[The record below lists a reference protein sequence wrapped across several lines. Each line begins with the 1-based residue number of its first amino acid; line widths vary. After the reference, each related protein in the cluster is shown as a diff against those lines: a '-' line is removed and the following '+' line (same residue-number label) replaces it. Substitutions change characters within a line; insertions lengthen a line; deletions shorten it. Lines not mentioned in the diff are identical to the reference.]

1 MAGMLIN
8 AVENRMVMGEYFP
21 ELTAFDRAAEMA
33 NGQNYVDFIAA
44 RGDEDTVL
52 SHWLGVILPKASAN
66 DLWDSLEDYKRED
79 ICKRYVTKNL
89 MNEFV
94 DFVQ

>member
-1 MAGMLIN
+1 MTQML
-8 AVENRMVMGEYFP
+8 ENRMVIGEYFP
-21 ELTAFDRAAEMA
+21 EPTAVETA
-33 NGQNYVDFIAA
+33 NGQNYVDFIVS

-52 SHWLGVILPKASAN
+52 SHWLGVILPPAAAN

-94 DFVQ
+94 DFIL

>member
-1 MAGMLIN
+1 MTL
-8 AVENRMVMGEYFP
+8 ENRMVQGEYFP
-21 ELTAFDRAAEMA
+21 EPTIFDRATEMA
-33 NGQNYVDFIAA
+33 NGQNYVDFIAS
-44 RGDEDTVL
+44 RGDENTVL

-94 DFVQ
+94 DFIL

>member
-1 MAGMLIN
+1 MMQ
-8 AVENRMVMGEYFP
+8 AVENRMVQGEYFP
-21 ELTAFDRAAEMA
+21 EPTIFDRAAEMD
-33 NGQNYVDFIAA
+33 NSQKYVDFIAS
-44 RGDEDTVL
+44 RDDENTVL
-52 SHWLGVILPKASAN
+52 SHWLGVILSPAAAN

-94 DFVQ
+94 DFV

>member
-1 MAGMLIN
+1 MTQML
-8 AVENRMVMGEYFP
+8 ENPMVRGEYFP
-21 ELTAFDRAAEMA
+21 DPTIFDRVIEMA
-33 NGQNYVDFIAA
+33 NGQNYVDFIVS

-52 SHWLGVILPKASAN
+52 SHWLGVILPPAAAN

-89 MNEFV
+89 MEEFT
-94 DFVQ
+94 DFIL